1 MTWGMVAVGG
11 GLIYSAYTGKQA
23 ASQAAD
29 AQVQGS
35 ERAAEVQREM
45 FNKQVELQA
54 PFREAGLTGQNRLMD
69 LLGLSGRTGAQ
80 GYGSAAKP
88 FGEADM
94 YKDPGYAFRLA
105 EGEKALGRSA
115 AVRSGVVS
123 GGALKAAQRFGQD
136 YGSQE
141 YGNAFNRYQA
151 ERSALIN
158 PLQSLTGQAQ
168 SSANTLTGAAGN
180 LGAQLGENILGG
192 ANARASGYL
201 GESNALTSAI
211 GSGINF
217 YGGQQYLSRL
227 PVRS

>member
-11 GLIYSAYTGKQA
+11 ALAYSAYSGRQA

-35 ERAAEVQREM
+35 ERASQVQQDI

-88 FGEADM
+88 FGEAEF
-94 YKDPGYAFRLA
+94 KTDPGYAFRLS
-105 EGEKALGRSA
+105 EGQKALERSA
-115 AVRSGVVS
+115 AARGGLIS
-123 GGALKAAQRFGQD
+123 GGAMKAATRYGQEM
-136 YGSQE
+136 GSQE

-180 LGAQLGENILGG
+180 LGAQLGENIMGG
-192 ANARASGYL
+192 ANARASGYV
-201 GESNALTSAI
+201 GEANALSSAI
-211 GSGINF
+211 GSGVNF

-227 PVRS
+227 PIRS

>member
-11 GLIYSAYTGKQA
+11 ALAYSAYSGRQA

-35 ERAAEVQREM
+35 ERASQVQQDI

-88 FGEADM
+88 FSEADM

-115 AVRSGVVS
+115 AVRSGVMS
-123 GGALKAAQRFGQD
+123 GGALKAATRFGQD

-151 ERSALIN
+151 ERAALIN
-158 PLQSLTGQAQ
+158 PLQSLAGQAQ

-201 GESNALTSAI
+201 GESNALASAI

-217 YGGQQYLSRL
+217 YGGQQYLNRL
-227 PVRS
+227 PIRS

>member
-1 MTWGMVAVGG
+1 MTWGYVAVGG
-11 GLIYSAYTGKQA
+11 ALAYSAYTGRQS

-88 FGEADM
+88 FSEADM

-141 YGNAFNRYQA
+141 YGNAFNRYNI
-151 ERSALIN
+151 ERAALIN

-180 LGAQLGENILGG
+180 LGAQLGENIIGG

-217 YGGQQYLSRL
+217 YGGQQYLNRL
-227 PVRS
+227 PIRS

>member
-1 MTWGMVAVGG
+1 MVAVGG

-69 LLGLSGRTGAQ
+69 LLGLSGRPGAQ

-94 YKDPGYAFRLA
+94 YKDPG
-105 EGEKALGRSA
+105 
-115 AVRSGVVS
+115 
-123 GGALKAAQRFGQD
+123 
-136 YGSQE
+136 
-141 YGNAFNRYQA
+141 
-151 ERSALIN
+151 
-158 PLQSLTGQAQ
+158 
-168 SSANTLTGAAGN
+168 
-180 LGAQLGENILGG
+180 
-192 ANARASGYL
+192 
-201 GESNALTSAI
+201 
-211 GSGINF
+211 
-217 YGGQQYLSRL
+217 
-227 PVRS
+227 

>member
-11 GLIYSAYTGKQA
+11 ALAYSAYSGRQA

-29 AQVQGS
+29 AQVRGTEQAS
-35 ERAAEVQREM
+35 AAQQDI

-88 FGEADM
+88 FGEAEFRT
-94 YKDPGYAFRLA
+94 DPGYAFRLS
-105 EGEKALGRSA
+105 EGQKALDRSA
-115 AVRSGVVS
+115 AMRGGLISGR
-123 GGALKAAQRFGQD
+123 AMKEAQRYGQD
-136 YGSQE
+136 VASQE

-151 ERSALIN
+151 ERAALIN
-158 PLQSLTGQAQ
+158 PLQSLAGQAQ

-217 YGGQQYLSRL
+217 YGGQQYLNRL
-227 PVRS
+227 PIRS